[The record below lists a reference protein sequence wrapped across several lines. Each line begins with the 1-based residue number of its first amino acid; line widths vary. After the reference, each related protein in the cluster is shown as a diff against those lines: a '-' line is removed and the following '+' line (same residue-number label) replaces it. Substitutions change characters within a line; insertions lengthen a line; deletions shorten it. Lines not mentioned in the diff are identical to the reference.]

1 MLKEEFEMELLMRQ
15 FKEYL
20 GASKKRKTQIITQY
34 CELTGV
40 KRKTA
45 RKRFSRFKRNYL
57 FKDEFSSTRRNT
69 KKRAKE
75 EIQFHS

>member
-1 MLKEEFEMELLMRQ
+1 MLKEFEMELLKRQ

-40 KRKTA
+40 SK
-45 RKRFSRFKRNYL
+45 SYL
-57 FKDEFSSTRRNT
+57 FKDERR
-69 KKRAKE
+69 KRKN
-75 EIQFHS
+75 